1 MHYNRM
7 RANGTT
13 ADRVTAYGE
22 RWSAGNGYV
31 NIYMGRRFSGGPAV
45 VVQEHRFVM
54 EQMLGRQ
61 LRRGETVHHKNGIK
75 ADNRPETW
83 SCGGAA
89 IPRASGS
96 LTWSTRPSRSS
107 AATGRC
113 GGAAR
118 HGKAAPASW
127 SCSSPPPPRAAVS
140 RCERPAPD
148 SVKAATIPVRPRA
161 RNHPGGVSWG
171 RGAREPTPQPSQD
184 QRGSP
189 AYSRASHPSKPTPA
203 VIAPNLIA

>member
-75 ADNRPETW
+75 ADNRPENLELW
-83 SCGGAA
+83 RSGHPAGQRVADLEHQA
-89 IPRASGS
+89 EQIIRRDRA
-96 LTWSTRPSRSS
+96 LRRRSS
-107 AATGRC
+107 PRQ
-113 GGAAR
+113 GG
-118 HGKAAPASW
+118 
-127 SCSSPPPPRAAVS
+127 
-140 RCERPAPD
+140 
-148 SVKAATIPVRPRA
+148 
-161 RNHPGGVSWG
+161 PGQL
-171 RGAREPTPQPSQD
+171 E
-184 QRGSP
+184 
-189 AYSRASHPSKPTPA
+189 
-203 VIAPNLIA
+203 LF